1 MNLILFD
8 DLHRDQLLPLA
19 FTRPIADLRIG
30 ILKISEKWERK
41 LELKYSYLSQKY
53 LSDKFPTHF
62 EEDNILIAGGLIPDD
77 EISREILSLKSND
90 ALIKEGRLLA
100 VRLNKAKAQNFD
112 LSLTENFS
120 AREYEKEIRIIDYTW
135 DFFIHNGEQIE
146 ADFKIITKNR
156 QSRKLSK
163 SNNILG
169 DNIFVEE
176 GVKAE
181 FATINT
187 DRGPVYLGENSEIM
201 EGAVIRGPFALGEG
215 ATLKMMAKIY
225 GPTTVG
231 PHSKVGGEVNNSI
244 IQSNSNKGHEGFL
257 GNSVIGEW
265 CNIGADSNNS
275 NLKNNYA
282 EVRMWSY
289 PENRFI
295 KTGLQFCGLIMG
307 DHSKCGINTM
317 FNTGTVVGVN
327 ANIYGSGFIRNF
339 LPSFSVGGPHG
350 LKTFSL
356 STAFE
361 VARTVFNRRGLEFD
375 TVEENILKEVSKLTE
390 KYRNY

>member
-8 DLHRDQLLPLA
+8 DLQRDQLLPLA
-19 FTRPIADLRIG
+19 FTRPVADLRIG
-30 ILKISEKWERK
+30 ILKISEKWEHK
-41 LELKYSYLSQKY
+41 LKLKHSYLSQKY

-77 EISREILSLKSND
+77 EMSQAILSLQSNE
-90 ALIKEGRLLA
+90 ALIKQDRLLA
-100 VRLNKAKAQNFD
+100 VRLNKTKAQNFD
-112 LSLTENFS
+112 LSLTKNFN
-120 AREYEKEIRIIDYTW
+120 AREYKNEIRIIDYPW
-135 DFFIHNGEQIE
+135 DLFVHNGEQIE
-146 ADFKIITKNR
+146 ADFKTITTPR
-156 QSRKLSK
+156 ESRKLSK
-163 SNNILG
+163 TNNIIG
-169 DNIFVEE
+169 EPIFVEE
-176 GVKAE
+176 AVKAE
-181 FATINT
+181 FAPINT
-187 DRGPVYLGENSEIM
+187 DRGPVYLGKNSEIM
-201 EGAVIRGPFALGEG
+201 EGAVIRGPFALCEG

-231 PHSKVGGEVNNSI
+231 PNSKVGGEVNNSI
-244 IQSNSNKGHEGFL
+244 IQSNSNKGHEGYL

-265 CNIGADSNNS
+265 CNLGADTNTS

-289 PENRFI
+289 PANRFI
-295 KTGLQFCGLIMG
+295 NTELQFCGLIMG
-307 DHSKCGINTM
+307 DHSKCSINTM

-339 LPSFSVGGPHG
+339 TPSFSEGGPRG
-350 LKTFSL
+350 LKTFNL
-356 STAFE
+356 TKAFE
-361 VARTVFNRRGLEFD
+361 VARIVLDRRGLVFD